1 MTRSMHNDPVCGMR
15 IRDDSEFTAAYRGRE
30 YHFCSARCRDRFAAE
45 PTTYVGAEHERE
57 HQHEH
62 ERAAAPL
69 PRFAFAAVVCV
80 FAAISVFFLL
90 SEHRA
95 HFFGVLPYLL
105 LLACP
110 FLHLFLHR
118 GHGHRH

>member
-80 FAAISVFFLL
+80 FAAISSALTRTDPPLL
-90 SEHRA
+90 VRSDPGRPL
-95 HFFGVLPYLL
+95 GSSS
-105 LLACP
+105 
-110 FLHLFLHR
+110 
-118 GHGHRH
+118 